1 MREQEMRERV
11 QHFLRTAIRTTV
23 LPAALGV
30 GVGLTGAC
38 RARVSPDSGPLV
50 STEPGSPRVSRGD
63 GSSDSA
69 RSKSDAA
76 ANEATDAGGNQRGDA
91 SQPDP
96 FPHSLLRAQPPDAR
110 PQGPGLKVDP
120 GMPERRL
127 PKTRAIY
134 SAPHSLVDPFR

>member
-11 QHFLRTAIRTTV
+11 QHFLRTALRTTV

-38 RARVSPDSGPLV
+38 RGRVSPDSGSLV
-50 STEPGSPRVSRGD
+50 STGPGSPRISRGD
-63 GSSDSA
+63 GSFDSA
-69 RSKSDAA
+69 RGNDAA
-76 ANEATDAGGNQRGDA
+76 ANEATDAGGNQRGAA

-96 FPHSLLRAQPPDAR
+96 FPHSLLRVQPPDTR
-110 PQGPGLKVDP
+110 PQGRGVKVDP

-127 PKTRAIY
+127 PKLRAVYAAI
-134 SAPHSLVDPFR
+134 HGQDQDPFR